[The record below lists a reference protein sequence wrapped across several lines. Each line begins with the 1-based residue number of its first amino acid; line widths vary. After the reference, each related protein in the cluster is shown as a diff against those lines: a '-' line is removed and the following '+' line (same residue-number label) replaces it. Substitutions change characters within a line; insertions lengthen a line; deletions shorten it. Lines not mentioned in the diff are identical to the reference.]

1 MYIYVNMKLTKY
13 KTINIWNVAVMCK
26 KEILDQSQTDV
37 LEKLQVDLSA

>member
-13 KTINIWNVAVMCK
+13 KTINICNVAVMCK
-26 KEILDQSQTDV
+26 KILDQSQTDV